1 MPLVIVITHAINAFC
16 ILLLIRSGLHIL
28 ADHPML
34 YWTDHTRRDNYW
46 IKFGKKNMPTDKL
59 WTAHDEAEVSS
70 HIFTL
75 PGGGRVI
82 REGGPGKRLEY
93 DAHAVERGLRD
104 AGAPPE
110 LIARVIERV
119 TTIRVNGTEAQ
130 KAARANPT
138 YKQVIDAATTRVD
151 VPYTIRLG

>member
-1 MPLVIVITHAINAFC
+1 MNDRQPTGTAVMPVTGEVIDLGDPDGVAVWLGAMKEWKRRIAESER
-16 ILLLIRSGLHIL
+16 LLMQALSDYAERSGQ
-28 ADHPML
+28 PR
-34 YWTDHTRRDNYW
+34 T
-46 IKFGKKNMPTDKL
+46 
-59 WTAHDEAEVSS
+59 V
-70 HIFTL
+70 TL